1 MDFSTVKAN
10 LEKKGYKV
18 SCFETK
24 EDAAAYIKSNVN
36 GKTIGIGGSAS
47 AQQMD
52 LYHILSENNTVYSH
66 AYLPEGKTVA
76 EIRLEACRSEVYIS
90 SVNGI
95 AETGELVNIDNTGN
109 RLAGTLYGPEKVYL
123 LVGNQKITKNLD
135 EAIYYARNVASP
147 KNAQRLKRKTPCAV
161 KGDKC
166 YNCQSE
172 ERICRALCVFWEKP
186 TGCNYEIIL
195 VNEELG
201 Y

>member
-1 MDFSTVKAN
+1 MDFSNVKAN

-24 EDAAAYIKSNVN
+24 QEAADYMVQNIQ
-36 GKTIGIGGSAS
+36 GKTVGMGGSISTQQLDLFNKLS
-47 AQQMD
+47 AK
-52 LYHILSENNTVYSH
+52 NTVFNH

-76 EIRLEACRSEVYIS
+76 EIRLAACRSQIYIS

-95 AETGELVNIDNTGN
+95 AETGELVNIDNSGN

-123 LVGNQKITKNLD
+123 LIGNQKITKNLE

-147 KNAQRLKRKTPCAV
+147 KNAQRLNRKTPCAV

-166 YNCQSE
+166 YNCNSE
-172 ERICRALCVFWEKP
+172 QRICRALCVFWEKP
-186 TGCNYEIIL
+186 TGCDYEIIL